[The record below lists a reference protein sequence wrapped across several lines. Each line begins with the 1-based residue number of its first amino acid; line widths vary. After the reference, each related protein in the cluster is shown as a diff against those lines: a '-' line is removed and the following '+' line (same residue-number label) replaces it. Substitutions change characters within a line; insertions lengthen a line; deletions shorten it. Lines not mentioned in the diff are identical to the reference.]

1 MNLEINIAINLYSI
15 IILLVLCV
23 QAGKSFDMDFL
34 RDRLFICVLYITIF
48 MLIFDVMSR
57 FDGHPDTVYPVLNA
71 VGNFMVFLMLPVLP
85 SLWLVYVHF
94 QICHEEAK
102 VRRLLT
108 LLGAGCIIY
117 ASLFIGSRFH
127 GWLYDIDPNNIY
139 HRGPLFFLN
148 VLIILGFFI
157 VTSVMVFVNR
167 KRLEKKS
174 YASLLFFALP
184 PCAGVILQTA
194 FYGLSL
200 ALNGV
205 VLSIFVVFLN
215 IQSQSIYTD
224 YLTGVNNRKKLD
236 LYLKRKISTSIEG
249 KSFSVI
255 LLDINDFKYIN
266 DTFGHDVGD
275 NALETATTL
284 LKSCIRNNDFIARF
298 GGDEFCIILDIS
310 SKAELEALVSR
321 IHHCTEKHNESGN
334 RPYRLGF
341 SIGYAVYEPR
351 YRSAEEFL
359 KQADSLMYED
369 KQSHKCRLPSS

>member
-1 MNLEINIAINLYSI
+1 MNLEINITINLYSMI
-15 IILLVLCV
+15 LLLVLCV
-23 QAGKSFDMDFL
+23 QAVKSFDMDSL
-34 RDRLFICVLYITIF
+34 RDRLFISVLYITIF
-48 MLIFDVMSR
+48 MLIFDIMSR
-57 FDGHPDTVYPVLNA
+57 FDGHPDTIYPVLNA
-71 VGNFMVFLMLPVLP
+71 LGNFTIFLMFPVLP

-94 QICHEEAK
+94 QIFHEEAK
-102 VRRLLT
+102 VRRLLS
-108 LLGAGCIIY
+108 LLGAGCIIN
-117 ASLFIGSRFH
+117 AFLVIGSQFH
-127 GWLYDIDPNNIY
+127 GWLYYIDPNNIY

-148 VLIILGFFI
+148 VLIALGFFA

-167 KRLEKKS
+167 KRLEKKT
-174 YASLLFFALP
+174 YASLLFFAIP

-194 FYGLSL
+194 FYGSSL
-200 ALNGV
+200 VLNGV
-205 VLSIFVVFLN
+205 ALSILVVFLN

-236 LYLKRKISTSIEG
+236 LYLKRKINTSMEG
-249 KSFSVI
+249 KSFSAI
-255 LLDINDFKYIN
+255 LLDLNDFKYIN

-284 LKSCIRNNDFIARF
+284 LKSCIRTNDFIARF

-310 SKAELEALVSR
+310 SNAELEAMVSR
-321 IHHCTEKHNESGN
+321 IHHCTEKYNESGSC
-334 RPYRLGF
+334 PYRLGF

-369 KQSHKCRLPSS
+369 KQSHKGKLPSS